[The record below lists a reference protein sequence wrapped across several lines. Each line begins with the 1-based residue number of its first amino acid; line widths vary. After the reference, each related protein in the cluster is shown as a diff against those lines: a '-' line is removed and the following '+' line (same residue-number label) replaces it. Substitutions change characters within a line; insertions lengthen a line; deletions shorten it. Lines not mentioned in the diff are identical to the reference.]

1 MVMGKVTGSVW
12 ATKKDEHL
20 TGQKLLVINLIKNG
34 KTTKDEIVATDMTGA
49 GQGDVV
55 LVALSASARFTLPSP
70 DAPVDAAVV
79 AIIDRIEIGREVILE
94 ENQ

>member
-34 KTTKDEIVATDMTGA
+34 KTTKDEIVATDMDGA

-55 LVALSASARFTLPSP
+55 LVALSASAPIYT
-70 DAPVDAAVV
+70 
-79 AIIDRIEIGREVILE
+79 AISRCACGCCGCCDYRPY
-94 ENQ
+94 